1 MKTSSIRNQFIKISR
16 SKFTL
21 INGRGFSI
29 PTQPSTHKIA
39 LLKRAAVENEISN
52 DLSSILAEITRGAAV
67 RQWYSLSDSDDI

>member
-29 PTQPSTHKIA
+29 QPSTHKIA

-52 DLSSILAEITRGAAV
+52 DFSSILAEITRGAAV
-67 RQWYSLSDSDDI
+67 RQWYSLSDFDDI